1 MVALHVLKRKDASSV
16 VVAVVLAFV
25 LWGVVEG
32 IGSLLTA
39 LVTGSGNGV
48 EFIDFVRPLVALAF
62 QLALLEIAIR
72 VAIVLREGYIKSR

>member
-32 IGSLLTA
+32 VGSLLTA

-48 EFIDFVRPLVALAF
+48 EFIDFVRPLVAVVF
-62 QLALLEIAIR
+62 QVLLLEIGIR